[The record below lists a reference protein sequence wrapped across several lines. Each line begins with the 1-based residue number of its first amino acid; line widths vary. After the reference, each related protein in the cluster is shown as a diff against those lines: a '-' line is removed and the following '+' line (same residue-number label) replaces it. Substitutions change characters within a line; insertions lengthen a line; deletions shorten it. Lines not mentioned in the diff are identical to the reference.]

1 MSDPER
7 TGKKCHNAFVVML
20 NRVRKLSTSRARFN
34 ITAIM
39 ATFDIPP
46 DLIQSA
52 CLYTG
57 REPFEAV
64 CHVLNDYP
72 RLIADLRAAR
82 LRLADFDS
90 ESASFDDRLA
100 ALHRACLE
108 LLEL

>member
-1 MSDPER
+1 M
-7 TGKKCHNAFVVML
+7 F
-20 NRVRKLSTSRARFN
+20 NRVRKLSTNRTRFN

-39 ATFDIPP
+39 AIFDIPP
-46 DLIQSA
+46 DLVKSA

-72 RLIADLRAAR
+72 RLISDLRTAR

-90 ESASFDDRLA
+90 ESATFDHRLA